1 MVFYDKPDSVCRFFP
16 IGFVKI
22 NDKDICVAVFVENI
36 LTYDVPE
43 PVVAAFEMGD
53 NGGIVQLKECAA
65 ATFSAFN
72 SVMVCFGANAWLLLI
87 CAGGCIADAPVFSA
101 IPVSVHIF
109 AAGKKIAKE
118 LEFVARWARAGND
131 ALGLCTFAE
140 RFAGFVPFFECCVT
154 DVWTVATD
162 YDLLTRI

>member
-43 PVVAAFEMGD
+43 PVVAAFEMSD
-53 NGGIVQLKECAA
+53 NSGIVHFKECAA
-65 ATFSAFN
+65 ATFCAFN
-72 SVMVCFGANAWLLLI
+72 SLMACFGTNAWLPLI
-87 CAGGCIADAPVFSA
+87 CTGRCIADASVFSA

-118 LEFVARWARAGND
+118 LEFVARRARTGDN
-131 ALGLCTFAE
+131 ALDLSPLVE
-140 RFAGFVPFFECCVT
+140 RFPSSLPFLERCVA
-154 DVWTVATD
+154 DVWTVAAD
-162 YDLLTRI
+162 DNLLVGI

>member
-53 NGGIVQLKECAA
+53 NGGIVQLKGNVRLRA
-65 ATFSAFN
+65 FSAFN
-72 SVMVCFGANAWLLLI
+72 SVMVCFGEMPGFHSFAQ
-87 CAGGCIADAPVFSA
+87 AGV
-101 IPVSVHIF
+101 
-109 AAGKKIAKE
+109 
-118 LEFVARWARAGND
+118 
-131 ALGLCTFAE
+131 
-140 RFAGFVPFFECCVT
+140 
-154 DVWTVATD
+154 
-162 YDLLTRI
+162 